1 MYKLIIVSLLLI
13 FSYGCGHVETY
24 KDYYSAEQIR
34 FQQHK
39 ETLAAVAASQA
50 QIQQQMIEYA
60 KDHPLVKIKNADGTE
75 IVINQSIP
83 QTNLASLEHI
93 QMPRPSV
100 EPREAP
106 GEKFLMKFTDNAMMF
121 GLGWL
126 FSDTIKSGFE
136 NAGHNT
142 STAVGGNMTKTN
154 VGGDISIPTT
164 TTNTNM
170 LTDVNNP
177 SSVSTPVVT
186 P

>member
-1 MYKLIIVSLLLI
+1 MYKLFIVSLLLI

-24 KDYYSAEQIR
+24 KDYYSTEQIR

-60 KDHPLVKIKNADGTE
+60 KDHPLVKIKNPDGTE

-93 QMPRPSV
+93 PMPKPSP

-106 GEKFLMKFTDNAMMF
+106 GEKFLMKFTDNAMFF

-136 NAGHNT
+136 NSGHNT
-142 STAVGGNMTKTN
+142 SVGGNMTKTN
-154 VGGDISIPTT
+154 VGGDLSIPT

-170 LTDVNNP
+170 LTDVNNT
-177 SSVSTPVVT
+177 SSVPAVT